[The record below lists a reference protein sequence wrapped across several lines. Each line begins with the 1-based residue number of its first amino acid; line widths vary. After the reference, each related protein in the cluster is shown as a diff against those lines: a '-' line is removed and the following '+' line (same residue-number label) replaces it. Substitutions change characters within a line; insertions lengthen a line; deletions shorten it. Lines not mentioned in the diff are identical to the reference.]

1 MDRAKAPHGDLE
13 VEVFKDNSIGR
24 RFYAK
29 YVFELLQEKFHEP
42 TGQKLL
48 RLKYTANHFIK

>member
-1 MDRAKAPHGDLE
+1 MGKAKALYGDLE

-29 YVFELLQEKFHEP
+29 YVLELLQEKFHEP

-48 RLKYTANHFIK
+48 RLKHTANNFTK